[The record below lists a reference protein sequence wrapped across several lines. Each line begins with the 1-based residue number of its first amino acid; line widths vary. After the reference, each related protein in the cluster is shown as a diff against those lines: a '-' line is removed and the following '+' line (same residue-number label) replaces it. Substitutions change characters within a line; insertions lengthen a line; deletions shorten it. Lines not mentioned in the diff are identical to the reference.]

1 MIRPMS
7 PDKVLREQPPVKPVA
22 TSAVLPFDCSEV
34 RVSPAEAP
42 IISSQPRTGKADYYE
57 LTWKPRHDGGAPVLE
72 YVVKYRKV
80 QRCPVHLYS
89 VICLVSLYDMFV
101 MWFHTSELLCV
112 HSVWQAGESPGEWTT
127 NTISGSQNKLT
138 LTKLLPASLYEVEM
152 AAKNCAGLGQPAMMT
167 FRTGKCIQPFS

>member
-7 PDKVLREQPPVKPVA
+7 PDKVLREQPPLKPVA

-42 IISSQPRTGKADYYE
+42 VILSQPRTGKADYYE

-80 QRCPVHLYS
+80 KHCPVHLYS
-89 VICLVSLYDMFV
+89 VICLVSLYNMLV
-101 MWFHTSELLCV
+101 M
-112 HSVWQAGESPGEWTT
+112 
-127 NTISGSQNKLT
+127 
-138 LTKLLPASLYEVEM
+138 
-152 AAKNCAGLGQPAMMT
+152 
-167 FRTGKCIQPFS
+167 